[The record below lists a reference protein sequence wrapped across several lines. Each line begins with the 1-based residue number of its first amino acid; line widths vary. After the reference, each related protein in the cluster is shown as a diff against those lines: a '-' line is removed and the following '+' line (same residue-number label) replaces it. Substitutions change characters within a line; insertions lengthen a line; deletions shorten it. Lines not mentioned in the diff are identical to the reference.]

1 MELIMAKEELIKTE
15 TGEVYYRD
23 EAGALFLSESFV
35 DKDGGVSSVEIL
47 IEEN

>member
-1 MELIMAKEELIKTE
+1 MASENNTLTK
-15 TGEVYYRD
+15 TGEVYYRN

-35 DKDGGVSSVEIL
+35 DKDGTVSSVETL